1 MIKFPANSKE
11 LTFKDIIDKLL
22 CKYEILGNYNNIVIN
37 NTASI
42 EKANENSLVF
52 ISDTRTDKID
62 LLNKTKAKL
71 IICSIT
77 EINGFEKEKCLII
90 VDNPKVAF
98 SSIINQVFYEKK
110 SNQIHPTCIIH
121 PDAKLHKNINLGP
134 YCIIGN
140 CTINEGVEIESNVC
154 IYDNV
159 YIEKNVKIQSGCII
173 GSEGFDYI
181 MDTNGKYVENFPQIG
196 GVRIEENVI
205 IGANTCIQRGTLGD
219 TIIKSNCLI
228 DNMVT
233 IAHNVIINENS
244 LVIGH
249 SHIGGSVVIG
259 KNSFIGQSVSI
270 ANVGFVG
277 ERSKIGIGSTVIRS
291 INDDES
297 VFGNPA
303 KKINSPS
310 NNIS

>member
-1 MIKFPANSKE
+1 MIKFPKNSKE
-11 LTFKDIIDKLL
+11 LTFTDIIDKLK
-22 CKYEILGNYNNIVIN
+22 CKYKILGNYNNIIVN
-37 NTASI
+37 NTSSI
-42 EKANENSLVF
+42 ETANENSLVF
-52 ISDTRTDKID
+52 ISPTRVDKEK
-62 LLNKTKAKL
+62 LLNLTNAKL
-71 IICSIT
+71 IICDIE
-77 EINGFEKEKCLII
+77 EINNFETQKCLII
-90 VDNPKVAF
+90 VENPKEIFANV
-98 SSIINQVFYEKK
+98 INQIFYKEK
-110 SNQIHPTCIIH
+110 SYIIHPTCIIH
-121 PDAKLHKNINLGP
+121 SDAILHKNINIGP

-140 CTINEGVEIESNVC
+140 CTIEEGVEIESNVC

-159 YIEKNVKIQSGCII
+159 CIGKNVKIQQGCVI
-173 GSEGFDYI
+173 GSEGFDYF
-181 MDTNGKYVENFPQIG
+181 MDTNGKYVENFPQLG
-196 GVRIEENVI
+196 GVIIEENVI
-205 IGANTCIQRGTLGD
+205 IVANTCIQRGALGY
-219 TIIKSNCLI
+219 TRIGKNCLI

-244 LVIGH
+244 QVIGH